1 MATLPQSSELSGRPA
16 ARPPAPRPTRRSGL
30 RAVMYPSTYLW
41 YVLVS
46 TLDLMFTRVMLHFGG
61 EEMNVI
67 ANYVLGRW
75 NIAGV
80 VLFKFALVFTVICIC
95 EFVGRRRPRAG
106 LYLIQW
112 AVGITWIP
120 VLLSIL
126 LLLTEP
132 AIR

>member
-1 MATLPQSSELSGRPA
+1 MSTLPNESDLSTESPVQPLIA
-16 ARPPAPRPTRRSGL
+16 PPRRLGFRHVL
-30 RAVMYPSTYLW
+30 YPSTYLW

-61 EEMNVI
+61 EETNLI
-67 ANYVLGRW
+67 ADFVLGRW
-75 NIAGV
+75 NIVGLI
-80 VLFKFALVFTVICIC
+80 LFKFALVFLVICIC
-95 EFVGRRRPRAG
+95 EFVGRRRPRTG

-120 VLLSIL
+120 VLLSIV